1 MIKSLYL
8 LPLGFLFIGCSTY
21 NQTIDIKEKPILQV
35 PKKPDPIVRKKGSL
49 YTRKGPSLFSDKKDL
64 QVGDIIKVFI
74 FEKLDN
80 TSIDTMESSKASSTG
95 IGGGLVTNRSPGN
108 TAIDNLTKKTNHLL
122 GLGFNANSSNSLSGS
137 VEAKSNEEFATEI
150 SAVITQTYQNG
161 NYFIE
166 GSKQML
172 INGQKQIIKISGL
185 IRPYDITPENTINSS
200 QLANLKILYNK
211 AGKEMQSVDKPWGSD
226 LIENV
231 APF

>member
-1 MIKSLYL
+1 MIKLFYI
-8 LPLGFLFIGCSTY
+8 LPISFIFIGCSSS
-21 NQTIDIKEKPILQV
+21 NQTIDIKERPRLQV
-35 PKKPDPIVRKKGSL
+35 PKKAEPTVRKKGSL

-64 QVGDIIKVFI
+64 QVGDIIQVI
-74 FEKLDN
+74 VQEGLN
-80 TSIDTMESSKASSTG
+80 NSSEDTMESSKKTSTG
-95 IGGGLVTNRSPGN
+95 IGGGLIS
-108 TAIDNLTKKTNHLL
+108 NLTPGSTKVDRLTGKANHLL
-122 GLGFNANSSNSLSGS
+122 GLGLNANSSNLLSGS
-137 VEAKSNEEFATEI
+137 VKAKSVEVFTTTI

-185 IRPYDITPENTINSS
+185 IRPYDIAPDNTINSS

-211 AGKEMQSVDKPWGSD
+211 AGKEMQSVDKPWGSE

-231 APF
+231 SPF